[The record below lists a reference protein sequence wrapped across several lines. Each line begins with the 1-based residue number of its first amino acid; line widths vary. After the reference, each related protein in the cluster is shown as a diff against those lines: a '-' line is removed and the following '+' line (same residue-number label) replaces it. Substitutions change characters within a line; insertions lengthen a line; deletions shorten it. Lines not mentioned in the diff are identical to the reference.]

1 MNNSEIIILDDVSFS
16 YTKEQLVIKNLNLV
30 IHEGESVGLL
40 GESGCGKSTLASL
53 ILNFVQ
59 PSSGSIIVNNKELS
73 TLKRK
78 AKKDFYREVQIVFQ
92 DPSSSLDSLMSVG
105 KLIEEPLII
114 HKIGSKE
121 ERAKKVLEVMK
132 MVGLS
137 SAYHDSYPSELSG
150 GLKQRLAIAI
160 ALVLNPKIV
169 ILDECVSALDV
180 SIQAQILNLL
190 ISLQKSLNLTYLF
203 ITHDLNVASY
213 IADTI
218 CVMEN
223 GEIVEKNSCRELFEN
238 PKHPYTKSLLSAS
251 IG

>member
-1 MNNSEIIILDDVSFS
+1 MNSSELIILKDVNFA
-16 YTKEQLVIKNLNLV
+16 YNEDQKIIKHLNLV

-40 GESGCGKSTLASL
+40 GESGCGKSTLAAI
-53 ILNFVQ
+53 ILNFLK
-59 PSSGSIIVNNKELS
+59 PKSGCVSVNNKDLS
-73 TLKRK
+73 TLKGR

-105 KLIEEPLII
+105 KLIEEPLLI
-114 HKIGSKE
+114 HKIGTKV
-121 ERAKKVLEVMK
+121 ERTKKVLDVMN

-137 SAYHDSYPSELSG
+137 SAYLDSYPSQLSG

-223 GEIVEKNSCRELFEN
+223 GEIVEKNNCRELFEN
-238 PKHPYTKSLLSAS
+238 PKHPYTKRLLSAS

>member
-1 MNNSEIIILDDVSFS
+1 MNKSEIIVLDDVSFS
-16 YTKEQLVIKNLNLV
+16 YNKDQLVIKNLNLV

-53 ILNFVQ
+53 ILGFAQ

-121 ERAKKVLEVMK
+121 ERAKKVFEVMK

-213 IADTI
+213 ISDTI

>member
-1 MNNSEIIILDDVSFS
+1 MNSSELIILKDVS
-16 YTKEQLVIKNLNLV
+16 YAYNDNQMIIKNLNLV
-30 IHEGESVGLL
+30 IHEGEAVGLL
-40 GESGCGKSTLASL
+40 GESGCGKSTLAAL
-53 ILNFVQ
+53 ILNFVK
-59 PSSGSIIVNNKELS
+59 PKSGCIYVNNKDLS
-73 TLKRK
+73 TLKGR

-105 KLIEEPLII
+105 KLIEEPLLI
-114 HKIGSKE
+114 HKIGNKE
-121 ERAKKVLEVMK
+121 ERALKVIEVMK

-137 SAYHDSYPSELSG
+137 SAYLDSYPSELSG

-223 GEIVEKNSCRELFEN
+223 GEIVEKNSCKELFDN
-238 PKHPYTKSLLSAS
+238 PKHPYTKKLLSAS

>member
-1 MNNSEIIILDDVSFS
+1 MENKKLIILENVNFS
-16 YTKEQLVIKNLNLV
+16 YNSGIKIIKNLNLE
-30 IHEGESVGLL
+30 IHKGESVGLL
-40 GESGCGKSTLASL
+40 GESGCGKSTLAAL
-53 ILNFVQ
+53 ILNFMK
-59 PSSGSIIVNNKELS
+59 PDSGKIIVNNKDLS
-73 TLKRK
+73 LLNRHE
-78 AKKDFYREVQIVFQ
+78 KKDFYREVQIVFQ

-114 HKIGSKE
+114 HKMGSKI
-121 ERAKKVLEVMK
+121 ERLNQVKDVMK
-132 MVGLS
+132 RVGLS
-137 SAYHDSYPSELSG
+137 SAYYNSYPTELSG

-160 ALVLNPKIV
+160 ALVLNPKIL

-190 ISLQKSLNLTYLF
+190 VSLQKDLDLTYLF

-213 IADTI
+213 ISDTI

-223 GEIVEKNSCRELFEN
+223 GVIVEKNECRELFEN
-238 PKHPYTKSLLSAS
+238 PKHPYTKKLLSAS

>member
-1 MNNSEIIILDDVSFS
+1 MNRNELIILNDVSFS
-16 YTKEQLVIKNLNLV
+16 YHENQMIIKHLNLV

-40 GESGCGKSTLASL
+40 GESGCGKTTLASL
-53 ILNFVQ
+53 ILNFLK
-59 PSSGSIIVNNKELS
+59 PNNGSIIVNKKDLN
-73 TLKRK
+73 TLNRK
-78 AKKDFYREVQIVFQ
+78 AKKDFYREVQMVFQ
-92 DPSSSLDSLMSVG
+92 DPSSSLDSLMSVE
-105 KLIEEPLII
+105 KLIEEPLLI
-114 HKIGSKE
+114 HKIGTKE
-121 ERAKKVLEVMK
+121 ERERKVMEVMK

-137 SAYHDSYPSELSG
+137 SAYHNSYPSELSG

-223 GEIVEKNSCRELFEN
+223 GEIVEKNGCKELFES

>member
-1 MNNSEIIILDDVSFS
+1 MKAREVIILDDVSFS
-16 YTKEQLVIKNLNLV
+16 YNDKQKIIKHLNLT
-30 IHEGESVGLL
+30 ISEGESVGLL

-53 ILNFVQ
+53 ILNFVK
-59 PSSGSIIVNNKELS
+59 PTSGRIIVNNKELS
-73 TLKRK
+73 SLKGR

-105 KLIEEPLII
+105 NLIEEPLII
-114 HKIGSKE
+114 HKIGNKE
-121 ERAKKVLEVMK
+121 ERFKKVSDTMK

-137 SAYHDSYPSELSG
+137 SAYRDSYPSELSG

-190 ISLQKSLNLTYLF
+190 VSLQKSLKLTYLF

-213 IADTI
+213 ISDTI

-238 PKHPYTKSLLSAS
+238 PKHPYTQSLLSAS
-251 IG
+251 IS